1 MMLPVILMFALSSQV
16 VAPQGGQPAAAEPQ
30 ANAPQDAPPADGLS
44 QPAAPA
50 VDERDLG
57 TDDRD
62 SRKRGR
68 GDNTDE
74 ADDAEGLEDAELQ
87 KGPGAAVTGLAAG
100 AAAAG
105 SIVGAAIV
113 GFPLWYVVGICT
125 LGCGPPLI
133 LGALGGTVGAIV
145 TNLVGKRR
153 VPWLPIAGAGAAAL
167 LGLTVIYAVVTNVL
181 LAPAL
186 IISFASTA
194 SGDSSLAAVGTVVYA
209 LGVVGT
215 GLCALI
221 MIAGTLGVVA
231 ALVGALA
238 ANLGR
243 QMTPGESGVK
253 PDLVSVPK
261 PRLEQDDDDEDA
273 EEEDQPRSKKK
284 SKVKRAEEDDEGD
297 EAEEEKPKPRKKK
310 AKKAR
315 RDEDDEE

>member
-1 MMLPVILMFALSSQV
+1 
-16 VAPQGGQPAAAEPQ
+16 
-30 ANAPQDAPPADGLS
+30 
-44 QPAAPA
+44 
-50 VDERDLG
+50 VDERDLD

-62 SRKRGR
+62 DKRRSR
-68 GDNTDE
+68 GDDNDD

-113 GFPLWYVVGICT
+113 GFPLWYVVSICT
-125 LGCGPPLI
+125 FGCGPPLL
-133 LGALGGTVGAIV
+133 LGALGGTVGAVV

-167 LGLTVIYAVVTNVL
+167 LGLTVVSNVISVIL
-181 LAPAL
+181 VAPAYVIYL
-186 IISFASTA
+186 GGVLG
-194 SGDSSLAAVGTVVYA
+194 GDSTVAAAGAGVYFLAI
-209 LGVVGT
+209 LGN
-215 GLCALI
+215 GLCGLI

-238 ANLGR
+238 VNLGR